1 MEMEPDQG
9 GSTATEIISGKM
21 KSCSPGVLIH
31 LLWKLISLCKTWGW
45 LNSSTW
51 KELQMNVISWLHLSL
66 SPSDNPAG
74 LFYTTSAA
82 ACVSSCE
89 KYWQHCRQLVNSMHL
104 LCYYRVSQ
112 KKVLIECC
120 SSHGTPIQSPETGK
134 MIFMNT
140 WSWIWAYN
148 SSCFMGATVI
158 HNGVRTIKKRGLV
171 AEAGHV
177 VHCERAWHRT
187 KVRLCSWLSRGI
199 AKHPGQ

>member
-31 LLWKLISLCKTWGW
+31 LLWKLISLCKSWGW

-51 KELQMNVISWLHLSL
+51 KELQMNVIRWLHLSL

-74 LFYTTSAA
+74 LFDTTSAA

-112 KKVLIECC
+112 KK
-120 SSHGTPIQSPETGK
+120 GT
-134 MIFMNT
+134 
-140 WSWIWAYN
+140 
-148 SSCFMGATVI
+148 
-158 HNGVRTIKKRGLV
+158 
-171 AEAGHV
+171 
-177 VHCERAWHRT
+177 HRMLLEPRYT
-187 KVRLCSWLSRGI
+187 DSITRNWQNDIYEYLKLNLSR
-199 AKHPGQ
+199 